1 MMDRAA
7 QIESI
12 RSELVLPVGH
22 TVRYEGNS
30 DTIVL
35 GCPTLSVTFEA
46 EHLDRDDYLDLVKIS
61 FGRLL
66 QAIDMYMATVE
77 PMGNA

>member
-1 MMDRAA
+1 MDRSA

-12 RSELVLPVGH
+12 RSELVLPAGH
-22 TVRYEGNS
+22 TVRYENNS

-35 GCPTLSVTFEA
+35 GCPALSVTFGA

-66 QAIDMYMATVE
+66 QAIDQYLEHVQPA
-77 PMGNA
+77 GNA